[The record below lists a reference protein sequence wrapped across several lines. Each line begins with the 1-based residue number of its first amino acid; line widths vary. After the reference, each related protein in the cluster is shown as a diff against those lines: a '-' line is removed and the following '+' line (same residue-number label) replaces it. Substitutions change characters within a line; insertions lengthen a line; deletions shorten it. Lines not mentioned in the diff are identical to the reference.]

1 MTSTFSYQ
9 HINAELDRPRLQEN
23 ARDGFGSAIDSS
35 FDGRHVFI
43 CATGDNTVSIY
54 EYINDTWNLK
64 HRINFVN
71 PYSIRCNWDG
81 TRVII
86 GCPDATIAA
95 YSGKVYILT
104 ATGVE
109 TNLWSTYTQDTL
121 TSPTQSSAYFGR
133 SVSIAKEHGNCV
145 VVGEPLRD
153 EVHVYYKYAGSSWTK
168 KRTLIVPT
176 TATHTESVA
185 MDYMQRIL
193 GVTENASAHSATE
206 TTARTMT
213 NNGYVSVSTDIYYMN
228 GHKNNFGECVDIDPS
243 GLFIV
248 VGAPGQP
255 TPRVDPSN
263 SYQPSGY
270 LFGLPTKP
278 QVWGS
283 GSGSYYDRSA
293 TEYLDSIACTGYFV
307 VYESVATA
315 GDHGGIDWHTL
326 KHTIPPANHGHTEK
340 NLANFKGVGY
350 TEAWDLNATGTWLR
364 ISNGCERI
372 VVGSPRYCAIG
383 KQNSNCVGKIESYV
397 YNSSTGECNLE
408 GAFTGNQLVGR
419 SGSCFGM
426 RFDLD
431 YTGRRIGAMYMSL
444 LQGGESIP
452 AIHVFDWNGNNFFET
467 TPEQRFTA
475 INSAKYGI
483 SASGTL
489 GGGVPDPN
497 QYYGGVQATS
507 GSNYQGLPPLNTV
520 WADGIAMT
528 SGGFLF
534 HGQAG
539 MSPDD
544 INTLYTYNANYPKY
558 VSVYKFLLTQTL
570 KGNTLVG
577 GYVAA
582 DNIFVGANDGA
593 GTNKGSKKI
602 YFGGTYGTGDNYYA
616 KSTIE
621 NRSFYYNSQD
631 TDAHMQGFSEILLN
645 KAILRPSGS
654 AHGIDQIRIKA
665 EEFHVDSYVE
675 SDGRYMQTPI
685 LTTTPFGQIKLNP
698 EFLVPNESTSCSANA
713 LLDVN
718 GDVLIR
724 NRLNIGGRE
733 ENNLTAA
740 DKIPF
745 RIFYDT
751 RNDEV
756 FRRNVTAIN
765 NGGGQIENGDHMT
778 SNVCTNIHNF
788 GFPTHRHNSR
798 GEVSGSASYDQ
809 SVNGIR
815 LSNESSYIYNDYFAG
830 VSAWDTTFHG
840 GIYNSPSGSLS
851 NTINRDYTRGQYIL
865 FSFWYYADSYFW
877 STGSY
882 RWFVERTNHV
892 SSGSGRYCRVGARVY
907 NDVVHFRV
915 ATGVRNFDYQ
925 VSLTAVPLGQWNH
938 MYVRLA
944 FPAATNTTSITDFY
958 VNGAERPQA
967 SSSNVS
973 AFQDAL
979 HAFGGR
985 YCLGSASGS
994 SFTTGAIGNV
1004 SFEGADFS
1012 GNNMHGRMNIVTGAR
1027 ESAYFPTKEDFYKH
1041 GPPSQRLN
1049 VRGDIHSTGVLNTI
1063 GVSCRQLGVGTL
1075 DYTPFPSIWG
1085 ITLRGNVIGTNHAYP
1100 NSLVDLNAIV
1110 SNAPESSTGGA
1121 YLMALD
1127 DKAYGSAVL
1136 NMQVGHGSFDQF
1148 TGSGADG
1155 FQFRYGTTAR
1165 MLTIRNLAALP
1176 GESPY
1181 FGNAI
1186 QISNHSSS
1194 RGNIGISASPHSV
1207 YRMYIAGQVYATSG
1221 GVLSSDDRI
1230 KYNEQTVDNCL
1241 SIINK
1246 LTPLKYEKLQKKR
1259 GKHIVNLGTWIPT
1272 DDEWTNVK
1280 SDYDWIYEY
1289 GFIAQDVKNITE
1301 LEFLVSGTET
1311 SDESDIIDK
1320 ETYSRIS
1327 SEEREKYIPD
1337 EHGSYV
1343 HVDSGET
1350 QTPLGLNYSGIFTIA
1365 VGAIQE
1371 LDKQLQAEKQETINL
1386 QEQIIVTEQ
1395 SYDALLERVSDLD
1408 KQLQAEKLKTTNLQ
1422 ERILVMEQAYYA
1434 MLERVSDLE
1443 NN

>member
-1 MTSTFSYQ
+1 MTATFSYQ
-9 HINAELDRPRLQEN
+9 HINAELDRLRLSDT
-23 ARDGFGSAIDSS
+23 RSGFGSAIDSS

-43 CATGDNTVSIY
+43 CATGDNTVSIH
-54 EYINDTWNLK
+54 EYVNDAWNLK
-64 HRINFVN
+64 QRINLTN

-81 TRVII
+81 TRVVI
-86 GCPDATIAA
+86 GCPDDS
-95 YSGKVYILT
+95 SGKAYILT
-104 ATGVE
+104 ATGVGSG
-109 TNLWSTYTQDTL
+109 LWSTYNTDTL
-121 TSPTQSSAYFGR
+121 TSPTQSSTHFGR

-206 TTARTMT
+206 TTARNMT
-213 NNGYVSVSTDIYYMN
+213 YNGYVSVSTDIYYMN

-255 TPRVDPSN
+255 TPRIDPSN

-283 GSGSYYDRSA
+283 HSGSYYDRSS

-307 VYESVATA
+307 VYESVTTA
-315 GDHGGIDWHTL
+315 GDHSGLDWHTL
-326 KHTIPPANHGHTEK
+326 KHTIPPVNHGHTEK

-372 VVGSPRYCAIG
+372 IVGSPRYCAIG

-397 YNSSTGECNLE
+397 YNSSTGECSLE

-419 SGSCFGM
+419 SGSCLGM

-467 TPEQRFTA
+467 TPEQRFTV
-475 INSAKYGI
+475 NNPGKYGI

-489 GGGVPDPN
+489 GGSVPDPN

-528 SGGFLF
+528 SGGLLF

-544 INTLYTYNANYPKY
+544 INTLFTYSANSTKY

-593 GTNKGSKKI
+593 SSNKGSKKI

-616 KSTIE
+616 KTAIE

-631 TDAHMQGFSEILLN
+631 TDAHMQGYSELLLN
-645 KAILRPSGS
+645 KALLRPSPGV
-654 AHGIDQIRIKA
+654 GVDQIRIKA
-665 EEFHVDSYVE
+665 QEFHVDSYVE
-675 SDGRYMQTPI
+675 SDGRYMQTPV
-685 LTTTPFGQIKLNP
+685 LMTTPFGQIKLNP
-698 EFLVPNESTSCSANA
+698 EFLVPNESMSCSANA

-756 FRRNVTAIN
+756 FRRNVTAVN
-765 NGGGQIENGDHMT
+765 NGGWQIENGYHIV

-830 VSAWDTTFHG
+830 ISAWDTHFHG
-840 GIYNSPSGSLS
+840 GIYNSPTGSSS
-851 NTINRDYTRGQYIL
+851 NTISRDYAANQYIL
-865 FSFWYYADSYFW
+865 FSFWYYADSYW
-877 STGSY
+877 ISNTSPPSY
-882 RWFVERTNHV
+882 KWFVERTNHT
-892 SSGSGRYCRVGARVY
+892 SSTSGRYCRVGARL
-907 NDVVHFRV
+907 NSNNVHFRV
-915 ATGVRNFDYQ
+915 DTGVRDWDYQ
-925 VSLTAVPLGQWNH
+925 VPFTAVPSGQWNH
-938 MYVRLA
+938 VYVRLA
-944 FPAATNTTSITDFY
+944 KPSTSTSITDFY
-958 VNGAERPQA
+958 VNGIERVQTSA
-967 SSSNVS
+967 SSVS
-973 AFQDAL
+973 AFQDAT
-979 HAFGGR
+979 HSFGGR
-985 YCLGSASGS
+985 YCLGSTNGS

-1027 ESAYFPTKEDFYKH
+1027 QSAYSPTKEDLYKH

-1049 VRGDIHSTGVLNTI
+1049 VRGDIN
-1063 GVSCRQLGVGTL
+1063 
-1075 DYTPFPSIWG
+1075 
-1085 ITLRGNVIGTNHAYP
+1085 
-1100 NSLVDLNAIV
+1100 
-1110 SNAPESSTGGA
+1110 STGG
-1121 YLMALD
+1121 L
-1127 DKAYGSAVL
+1127 
-1136 NMQVGHGSFDQF
+1136 QVGGDVSLMGDIYIGGTIQGPGAVAGGYQGPAGPPGSQGPPGAQGN
-1148 TGSGADG
+1148 TGPAGGPAGPPGPSGGPPGPPGAPG
-1155 FQFRYGTTAR
+1155 PPGPAGGPPGSCGCLRVK
-1165 MLTIRNLAALP
+1165 LRNNGVP
-1176 GESPY
+1176 GANGPP
-1181 FGNAI
+1181 GAPGGPPGPPGRCGCRG
-1186 QISNHSSS
+1186 SS
-1194 RGNIGISASPHSV
+1194 RSSGW
-1207 YRMYIAGQVYATSG
+1207 TSG
-1221 GVLSSDDRI
+1221 S
-1230 KYNEQTVDNCL
+1230 C
-1241 SIINK
+1241 
-1246 LTPLKYEKLQKKR
+1246 
-1259 GKHIVNLGTWIPT
+1259 
-1272 DDEWTNVK
+1272 
-1280 SDYDWIYEY
+1280 
-1289 GFIAQDVKNITE
+1289 
-1301 LEFLVSGTET
+1301 
-1311 SDESDIIDK
+1311 
-1320 ETYSRIS
+1320 
-1327 SEEREKYIPD
+1327 
-1337 EHGSYV
+1337 GS
-1343 HVDSGET
+1343 
-1350 QTPLGLNYSGIFTIA
+1350 
-1365 VGAIQE
+1365 
-1371 LDKQLQAEKQETINL
+1371 
-1386 QEQIIVTEQ
+1386 
-1395 SYDALLERVSDLD
+1395 
-1408 KQLQAEKLKTTNLQ
+1408 
-1422 ERILVMEQAYYA
+1422 
-1434 MLERVSDLE
+1434 
-1443 NN
+1443 

>member
-1 MTSTFSYQ
+1 MTATFSYQ
-9 HINAELDRPRLQEN
+9 YVDAELDRPRLQEN
-23 ARDGFGSAIDSS
+23 TRDGFGSAIDSS

-54 EYINDTWNLK
+54 EYINNTWSLK
-64 HRINFVN
+64 QRINFVN

-81 TRVII
+81 TRVVI
-86 GCPDATIAA
+86 GCPDATI
-95 YSGKVYILT
+95 SGSSSTGKVDILT

-109 TNLWSTYTQDTL
+109 SNLWSTYTQDTL

-176 TATHTESVA
+176 IATHPEPVA
-185 MDYMQRIL
+185 MDYMQRVL
-193 GVTENASAHSATE
+193 GVTENASAHSETE
-206 TTARTMT
+206 TTARNMT
-213 NNGYVSVSTDIYYMN
+213 HNGYVSVSTDIYYMN

-255 TPRVDPSN
+255 TPRIDPSN
-263 SYQPSGY
+263 AYQPSGY
-270 LFGLPTKP
+270 LFGLPTHP

-293 TEYLDSIACTGYFV
+293 SEYLDSIACTGYFV
-307 VYESVATA
+307 VYESVTTA
-315 GDHGGIDWHTL
+315 GDHGGRDWHTL

-340 NLANFKGVGY
+340 NLANFNGVGY
-350 TEAWDLNATGTWLR
+350 TEAWDLNATGTWVR

-397 YNSSTGECNLE
+397 YNSSTGECSLE
-408 GAFTGNQLVGR
+408 GAFAGNQLVGR

-431 YTGRRIGAMYMSL
+431 YTGRRIGAMYMSVR
-444 LQGGESIP
+444 QGGESVP

-467 TPEQRFTA
+467 TPEQRFTP

-489 GGGVPDPN
+489 GPLYPPEPN

-528 SGGFLF
+528 SGGLLF

-544 INTLYTYNANYPKY
+544 INTLDTYNANAPKY

-570 KGNTLVG
+570 KGNTLIG

-616 KSTIE
+616 KTVIE
-621 NRSFYYNSQD
+621 NRSFYYSAQD
-631 TDAHMQGFSEILLN
+631 TDAHMQGYSEILLN
-645 KAILRPSGS
+645 KALLRPTAGV
-654 AHGIDQIRIKA
+654 GVDQIRIKA
-665 EEFHVDSYVE
+665 QEFHVDSYVE

-685 LTTTPFGQIKLNP
+685 LTTTSFGQIKLNP
-698 EFLVPNESTSCSANA
+698 EFLVPHESTSCSANA

-756 FRRNVTAIN
+756 FRRNVTAIE
-765 NGGGQIENGDHMT
+765 NGSWQIENGYHVV

-815 LSNESSYIYNDYFAG
+815 LSNESSYIYNDYFVG
-830 VSAWDTTFHG
+830 VSAWDTAFHG
-840 GIYNSPSGSLS
+840 SMYNSPTGSSS
-851 NTINRDYTRGQYIL
+851 NTINKDYTRDQYIL
-865 FSFWYYADSYFW
+865 FSFWYYADSYFL
-877 STGSY
+877 SDSSY
-882 RWFVERTNHV
+882 KWFVERTNHT
-892 SSGSGRYCRVGARVY
+892 SSGSGRYCRVGARLWGDGP
-907 NDVVHFRV
+907 NGTSLVHFRV
-915 ATGVRNFDYQ
+915 ATGIRNFDYP
-925 VSLTAVPLGQWNH
+925 VALTAVPLGQWNH

-958 VNGAERPQA
+958 VNGVERPQG
-967 SSSNVS
+967 SSTNVS
-973 AFQDAL
+973 AFQDSL

-985 YCLGSASGS
+985 YCLGSASGN

-1063 GVSCRQLGVGTL
+1063 GVNCRQLGVGTL

-1085 ITLRGNVIGTNHAYP
+1085 ITLRGNVISSTA
-1100 NSLVDLNAIV
+1100 SQVDLNAIV

-1127 DKAYGSAVL
+1127 DKAYGNAVI
-1136 NMQVGHGSFDQF
+1136 NMMVGHGSWNQF
-1148 TGSGADG
+1148 TGMGADG
-1155 FQFRYGTTAR
+1155 FQIHYGTASR
-1165 MLTIRNLAALP
+1165 FLSIRNLASYN
-1176 GESPY
+1176 GETPY
-1181 FGNAI
+1181 FNYAI
-1186 QISNHSSS
+1186 QISNHVNS
-1194 RGNIGISASPHSV
+1194 RGNIGISASPSSS
-1207 YRMYIAGQVYATSG
+1207 YRMYIAGTVYATSG

-1241 SIINK
+1241 NIINK

-1259 GKHIVNLGTWIPT
+1259 GKHTVNLGTWIPT

-1337 EHGSYV
+1337 EHGSYI

-1371 LDKQLQAEKQETINL
+1371 LDKQLQAEKEKVATLQSDLTIEKEKNAEL
-1386 QEQIIVTEQ
+1386 TERVHILEQLYHGI
-1395 SYDALLERVSDLD
+1395 LERVS
-1408 KQLQAEKLKTTNLQ
+1408 A
-1422 ERILVMEQAYYA
+1422 
-1434 MLERVSDLE
+1434 LE

>member
-1 MTSTFSYQ
+1 MTATFSYQ
-9 HINAELDRPRLQEN
+9 HINAELDRPRLQET
-23 ARDGFGSAIDSS
+23 RSGFGSAIDSS

-43 CATGDNTVSIY
+43 CATGDNTVSIH
-54 EYINDTWNLK
+54 EYVNDVWNLK
-64 HRINFVN
+64 QRINLTN

-81 TRVII
+81 TRVVI
-86 GCPDATIAA
+86 GCPDDS
-95 YSGKVYILT
+95 SGKAYILT
-104 ATGVE
+104 ATGVGSG
-109 TNLWSTYTQDTL
+109 LWSTYNTDTL
-121 TSPTQSSAYFGR
+121 TSPTQSSTHFGR

-185 MDYMQRIL
+185 IDYMQRIL

-206 TTARTMT
+206 TTARNMT
-213 NNGYVSVSTDIYYMN
+213 HNGYVSVSTDIYYMS

-255 TPRVDPSN
+255 TPRIDPSN
-263 SYQPSGY
+263 SYRPSGY
-270 LFGLPTKP
+270 LFGLPAKP
-278 QVWGS
+278 EVWGS
-283 GSGSYYDRSA
+283 GSGTYYDRSA

-307 VYESVATA
+307 VYESVTTA

-397 YNSSTGECNLE
+397 YNSSTGECSLE

-419 SGSCFGM
+419 SGSCLGM

-444 LQGGESIP
+444 RQGGESIP
-452 AIHVFDWNGNNFFET
+452 AIHIFDWNGNNFFET
-467 TPEQRFTA
+467 TPEQRFTV
-475 INSAKYGI
+475 NNPGKYGI

-489 GGGVPDPN
+489 GGSVPEPN

-507 GSNYQGLPPLNTV
+507 GSQFRGLPPLNTV

-528 SGGFLF
+528 SGGLLF

-539 MSPDD
+539 MSPND
-544 INTLYTYNANYPKY
+544 INTLETYNANSAKY

-593 GTNKGSKKI
+593 SSNKGSKKI

-616 KSTIE
+616 KTAIE
-621 NRSFYYNSQD
+621 NRSFYYSSQD
-631 TDAHMQGFSEILLN
+631 TDAHMQGYSELLLN
-645 KAILRPSGS
+645 KALLRPTPGV
-654 AHGIDQIRIKA
+654 GVDQVRIKA
-665 EEFHVDSYVE
+665 QEFHVDSYVE
-675 SDGRYMQTPI
+675 SDGQYMQTPV
-685 LTTTPFGQIKLNP
+685 LMTTPFGQIKLNP
-698 EFLVPNESTSCSANA
+698 EFLVPNESMSCSANA

-756 FRRNVTAIN
+756 FRRNVTATN
-765 NGGGQIENGDHMT
+765 NGGWQIENGYHMV

-815 LSNESSYIYNDYFAG
+815 LSNESSYIYNDYFVG
-830 VSAWDTTFHG
+830 VSAWDTHFHG
-840 GIYNSPSGSLS
+840 GMYNSPTGSSS
-851 NTINRDYTRGQYIL
+851 NTIARDYAGNQYIL
-865 FSFWYYADSYFW
+865 FSFWYYADSYW
-877 STGSY
+877 ISSSSY
-882 RWFVERTNHV
+882 KWFVERTNNV
-892 SSGSGRYCRVGARVY
+892 SSTSGRYCRVGARLY
-907 NDVVHFRV
+907 GNNVHFRV
-915 ATGVRNFDYQ
+915 DTGVRDWDYQ
-925 VSLTAVPLGQWNH
+925 VSLTAVPSGQWNH
-938 MYVRLA
+938 VYVRLA
-944 FPAATNTTSITDFY
+944 KPSTSTSITDFY
-958 VNGAERPQA
+958 VNGIERVQTSA
-967 SSSNVS
+967 SSVS
-973 AFQDAL
+973 AFQDSL

-985 YCLGSASGS
+985 YCLGSTNGN
-994 SFTTGAIGNV
+994 SFATGAIGNV

-1012 GNNMHGRMNIVTGAR
+1012 GNNMHGRMNIVTGGR
-1027 ESAYFPTKEDFYKH
+1027 QSAYSPTKEDLYKH

-1049 VRGDIHSTGVLNTI
+1049 VRGDIHSTGGLQVGGDVSLMGDIYIAGTI
-1063 GVSCRQLGVGTL
+1063 QGPGAVAGGYQGPAGPTGAQGPPGAQGPAGDPTATITVGTT
-1075 DYTPFPSIWG
+1075 YTSAAG
-1085 ITLRGNVIGTNHAYP
+1085 GSA
-1100 NSLVDLNAIV
+1100 SV
-1110 SNAPESSTGGA
+1110 SNGGTSTN
-1121 YLMALD
+1121 
-1127 DKAYGSAVL
+1127 AVL
-1136 NMQVGHGSFDQF
+1136 NFVIPRGPTGP
-1148 TGSGADG
+1148 TGAAGTNGIPGSGGGGGGVSNIYSGLSSVTSGPFYVNNNYNIAYNPNYTLIPSPDFNNG
-1155 FQFRYGTTAR
+1155 IYTAPSNGMYRVSVSGQVNGSASYGLTEIKLNGSYSGAGRTRGIVVFSNGYGNASLEAVLPLFTNDYFSIHFYGVSTVFQCT
-1165 MLTIRNLAALP
+1165 LTI
-1176 GESPY
+1176 Y
-1181 FGNAI
+1181 K
-1186 QISNHSSS
+1186 IS
-1194 RGNIGISASPHSV
+1194 
-1207 YRMYIAGQVYATSG
+1207 
-1221 GVLSSDDRI
+1221 
-1230 KYNEQTVDNCL
+1230 
-1241 SIINK
+1241 
-1246 LTPLKYEKLQKKR
+1246 
-1259 GKHIVNLGTWIPT
+1259 
-1272 DDEWTNVK
+1272 
-1280 SDYDWIYEY
+1280 
-1289 GFIAQDVKNITE
+1289 
-1301 LEFLVSGTET
+1301 
-1311 SDESDIIDK
+1311 
-1320 ETYSRIS
+1320 
-1327 SEEREKYIPD
+1327 
-1337 EHGSYV
+1337 
-1343 HVDSGET
+1343 
-1350 QTPLGLNYSGIFTIA
+1350 
-1365 VGAIQE
+1365 
-1371 LDKQLQAEKQETINL
+1371 
-1386 QEQIIVTEQ
+1386 
-1395 SYDALLERVSDLD
+1395 
-1408 KQLQAEKLKTTNLQ
+1408 
-1422 ERILVMEQAYYA
+1422 
-1434 MLERVSDLE
+1434 
-1443 NN
+1443 